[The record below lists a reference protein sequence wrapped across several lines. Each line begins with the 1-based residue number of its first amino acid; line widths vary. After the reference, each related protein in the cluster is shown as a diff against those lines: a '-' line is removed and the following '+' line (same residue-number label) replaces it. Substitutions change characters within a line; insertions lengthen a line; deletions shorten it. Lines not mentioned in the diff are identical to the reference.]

1 MSYLLS
7 ITLDGLPPTVN
18 HAYRTGRNV
27 RYKTAEAKEFQ
38 RQAIF
43 VMNVLRKNKSPYTGP
58 VGVEICFT
66 QRDHRPWDVDNRIK
80 ILQDCLAPA
89 GVIKDDKQVVE
100 LYARREHGE
109 EDKTHIIVRRFE

>member
-1 MSYLLS
+1 MILLDVT
-7 ITLDGLPPTVN
+7 IEGLPPTVN

-38 RQAIF
+38 YQAIL
-43 VMNVLRKNKSPYTGP
+43 VMDTFRKNNVPYTGP
-58 VGVEICFT
+58 VSVEIWFT

-89 GVIKDDKQVVE
+89 GVIKNDKQVCE
-100 LYARREHGE
+100 LHASREHG
-109 EDKTHIIVRRFE
+109 DADRTHIIVRRLE

>member
-1 MSYLLS
+1 MTCILD
-7 ITLDGLPPTVN
+7 ITLPELPPTVN

-43 VMNVLRKNKSPYTGP
+43 VMNVLRINKSPYPGP

-80 ILQDCLAPA
+80 ILQDCLAAA
-89 GVIKDDKQVVE
+89 GVICLVIRI
-100 LYARREHGE
+100 LFR
-109 EDKTHIIVRRFE
+109 